1 MGINYF
7 CKTCKTTMDESNF
20 YSSFNLEKYPS
31 GKLDECKK
39 CCTMMVNNFDTETF
53 LPLLEKIDI
62 PYVPKEWMALV
73 QKYCKDPTKVTGM
86 TVIGR
91 YVSKMRLKQWRD
103 FRYKDSEYLQNIE
116 NQRQKM
122 ALQQSGYDAAEIDEY
137 MREAEEAAAER
148 PSLPQIESLAG
159 MAQNFYG
166 QTQGSAVA
174 PMPQQYVV
182 YSPPEEEQIELSDE
196 DKKYLYLKWGS
207 YRPEQW
213 VKLEQMYED
222 FCNSYDIQTAG
233 HIDTLKLIC
242 KTSLKANELVDVND
256 IEGYQKMS
264 KVYDSLMKSGK
275 FTAVQNKGESNN
287 FIDSISELVSLCEE
301 EGYIERF
308 YTDEP
313 KDKVDEVLRDT
324 KKYLHTLVTEEMN
337 LGALIENA
345 AKLIQEEK
353 IHEQETEDDLLENLE
368 DDFENDIITEED
380 FEEFQ
385 EFLNEQK
392 AQDEEGE
399 E

>member
-368 DDFENDIITEED
+368 DDFEDDIITEED

>member
-39 CCTMMVNNFDTETF
+39 CCTMMVNNFDADSF

-122 ALQQSGYDAAEIDEY
+122 ALQQSGYDAAEIDQY
-137 MREAEEAAAER
+137 MREAEEAAIER
-148 PSLPQIESLAG
+148 PSLPQVTSLAG
-159 MAQNFYG
+159 MAQNLYG

-174 PMPQQYVV
+174 PMPQQYVI

-207 YRPEQW
+207 YRPDQW

-353 IHEQETEDDLLENLE
+353 IHEQETEDDLLEDLE
-368 DDFENDIITEED
+368 EDLENEVITEED

-392 AQDEEGE
+392 AKDEEGE

>member
-39 CCTMMVNNFDTETF
+39 CCTMMVNNFDTESF

-174 PMPQQYVV
+174 PMPQQYTV

-368 DDFENDIITEED
+368 DDFEDDIITEED

>member
-174 PMPQQYVV
+174 PMPQQYTV

-368 DDFENDIITEED
+368 DDF
-380 FEEFQ
+380 
-385 EFLNEQK
+385 
-392 AQDEEGE
+392 
-399 E
+399 

>member
-174 PMPQQYVV
+174 PMPQQYTV
-182 YSPPEEEQIELSDE
+182 YSPPEEEQIELSDV

-368 DDFENDIITEED
+368 DDFEDDIITEED